1 MKETGMS
8 KKNKVFVPEYV
19 TLNQATIN
27 AITQDGA
34 KGAHEARIIL
44 SKFTNIS
51 KKIEDAGTLASQSDK
66 NEKCNLKTQLAKLV
80 DAHDS
85 AQAQK
90 ATTAEVSQI
99 STTDNTNLEKSAAA

>member
-1 MKETGMS
+1 MS

-44 SKFTNIS
+44 GKFTSIS
-51 KKIEDAGTLASQSDK
+51 KKIEDAGTLASQGDK

-85 AQAQK
+85 AQAQAQK